1 MGRTDPGTSGLTL
14 LSLFTAVAILKLLHD
29 FLGIGR
35 VGRNTVDDVV
45 PHGNGCCQRAF
56 LTVVCF
62 VGEVFRNHDPFAA
75 DAHPPSEEGGF
86 FQGVSGDVL
95 HMSCLGMVNVCV
107 PYV

>member
-1 MGRTDPGTSGLTL
+1 MGSTDLGKSGLTL
-14 LSLFTAVAILKLLHD
+14 FLFFAAVAILELLHD
-29 FLGIGR
+29 FFSIGR
-35 VGRNTVDDVV
+35 VGRYAVDDIV

-56 LTVVCF
+56 LTIVAF
-62 VGEVFRNHDPFAA
+62 VGEVFCNHNPFAA

-107 PYV
+107 P